1 MVSSPH
7 KLLVIVGET
16 ATGKSA
22 LAMELAKKFEG
33 EIIGADSWTVYK
45 GFDIGT
51 AKPSQAERGSIPHHL
66 LDVAEPKDG
75 FSAPQFQRLALAAID
90 DISRRGKL
98 AIMVGGSGLYVDSVI
113 YNYSFLPPSVVSERA
128 TLNGLSLA
136 ELLAIAQERR
146 LPLETIDARNKRR
159 VIRLIENNGQM
170 PTRSALGSNTL
181 LIGVLLA
188 RDQLVTS
195 ITARVDEMLASGLE
209 QEARVLAQKYGWD
222 CEPLKG
228 VGYRE
233 WQGYFSGKQT
243 LPETRA
249 KIIKSTLDLAKKQ
262 RTWFRRNS
270 SIHWLTDRD
279 KLAQAVEL
287 TTTLL
292 DK

>member
-1 MVSSPH
+1 MVNSSS

-16 ATGKSA
+16 AAGKSA
-22 LAMELAKKFEG
+22 LAMQLAKKFDG
-33 EIIGADSWTVYK
+33 EIICADSWTVYK

-51 AKPSQAERGSIPHHL
+51 AKPSRAEQASVTHHL
-66 LDVAEPKDG
+66 LDVADPKDG

-90 DISRRGKL
+90 DISNRGKL
-98 AIMVGGSGLYVDSVI
+98 AIMVGGSGLYIDSVI

-136 ELLAIAQERR
+136 ELLTIARDR
-146 LPLETIDARNKRR
+146 GLPLETIDIRNKRR

-170 PTRSALGSNTL
+170 PTKSALRPNTL

-188 RDQLVTS
+188 GDQLVTN
-195 ITARVDEMLASGLE
+195 ITARVDEMLASGLD
-209 QEARVLAQKYGWD
+209 QEARVLTERYGWD

-233 WQGYFSGKQT
+233 WQEYFHGTQT
-243 LPETRA
+243 LTETRA

-270 SIHWLTDRD
+270 SIHWLSDRD
-279 KLAQAVEL
+279 RLARAVDL
-287 TTTLL
+287 TTTFL